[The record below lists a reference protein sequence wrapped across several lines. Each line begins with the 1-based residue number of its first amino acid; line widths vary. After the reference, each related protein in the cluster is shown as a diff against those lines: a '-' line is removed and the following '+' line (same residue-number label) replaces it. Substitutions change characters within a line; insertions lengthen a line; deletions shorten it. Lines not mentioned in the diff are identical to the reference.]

1 MDITGWQDTVFIIL
15 RTLNQILAAGIA
27 VTAFAMLLY
36 ALTFNLRDRV
46 ARTFAIILVCVVI
59 VFAAE
64 AIGSAA
70 VEDWQIELGLRL
82 QWVGIII
89 LPATYFHFSDA
100 LLATTG
106 KPSRGRRLMAARL
119 TYLVAFIFLITLL
132 TNTLL
137 GPLITIEP
145 PAPRLQPTPL
155 TNVFVFFYVGIM
167 ILSWVNFRRAY
178 KRTTTPTSRRRMMYL
193 VVSAVAPALGCFPYL
208 LYGANFAGGHTLVF
222 WSIAVV
228 SNFIVGGL
236 IVVMSYGVAFFGV
249 TWPDR
254 VVKSRLMKWIMRGPI
269 TASFTLAFTTIVS
282 RVGDSLGFSF
292 AVLPPIV
299 MVATILVFEYLIT
312 LFSPLWEEW
321 LFFGKDRQEL
331 ELLRKLENRLLVR
344 NDLRQFLESLLSAIS
359 DRLQAEGAYVVAL
372 SEGQID
378 LIVQAGAAD
387 FEERTAQDAI
397 SQLTKRTEFLPNIFE
412 WGTDHIVPVTSQI
425 EDGEPVLLGVIGISG
440 IDGRQLD
447 DEQMMVLM
455 TLAHRV
461 TVVLQDWQTQQK
473 VFRSLESLA
482 PQVELIQQMRA
493 AGIFDRSKLLDGEM
507 PSASKSADLAQWV
520 KDALGHYWGGPK
532 LMDNQLYQLQVVQ
545 KALKEHDGNQANAL
559 RAILRE
565 AIDRVR
571 PEGERRFTGEW
582 LLYNILELK
591 FLEGRKVRDVALRL
605 AMSEADLYRKQRVAI
620 DAVAKAI
627 QEMESQVLISTEEG

>member
-1 MDITGWQDTVFIIL
+1 MIPLNWQDILFIIL

-46 ARTFAIILVCVVI
+46 ARTFALILVCVVI

-64 AIGSAA
+64 AIGSAS
-70 VEDWQIELGLRL
+70 VEIWQIELGLRL

-106 KPSRGRRLMAARL
+106 KPSRGRRLLAARL
-119 TYLVAFIFLITLL
+119 IYAAAFVFLVFLL
-132 TNTLL
+132 TGDLL
-137 GPLITIEP
+137 GPLISFEP
-145 PAPRLQPTPL
+145 PAPRLQPTPM
-155 TNVFVFFYVGIM
+155 TTVFVFFYLSIM
-167 ILSWVNFRRAY
+167 VLSWVNFRRAY
-178 KRTTTPTSRRRMMYL
+178 LRTTTPTSQRRMVYL
-193 VVSAVAPALGCFPYL
+193 AVSAVAPALGCFPYL
-208 LYGANFAGGHTLVF
+208 LYGASFAGGHTLIF

-228 SNFIVGGL
+228 SNIIVGGL

-254 VVKSRLMKWIMRGPI
+254 VVKSRLMKWIMRGPV
-269 TASFTLAFTTIVS
+269 TASFTLGLTTIVR
-282 RVGDSLGFSF
+282 RVSEGLGIGY

-331 ELLRKLENRLLVR
+331 ELLRTLEDRLLVR

-372 SEGQID
+372 SGGQID
-378 LIVQAGAAD
+378 LIVQAGSAD

-397 SQLTKRTEFLPNIFE
+397 SQLTERTEFLPNIFE
-412 WGTDHIVPVTSQI
+412 WGTDHILPVTTQV
-425 EDGEPVLLGVIGISG
+425 EEEEVVLLGVIGISG
-440 IDGRQLD
+440 IDGRQLH
-447 DEQMMVLM
+447 DEQMLALT
-455 TLAHRV
+455 TLVKRV
-461 TVVLQDWQTQQK
+461 TTILQDWQTQQK

-482 PQVELIQQMRA
+482 PQVDYIQQMRA
-493 AGIFDRSKLLDGEM
+493 AGIFDRTHLLDTEM
-507 PSASKSADLAQWV
+507 PSAPKSADLAQWV

-532 LMDNQLYQLQVVQ
+532 LMDNPLYQLQVVQ
-545 KALKEHDGNQANAL
+545 NALETHDGNQANAL

-627 QEMESQVLISTEEG
+627 LEMENLVIISTNGE